1 MVGRTPWS
9 ATGVKIRP
17 FGQSQAARR
26 DVAQTLVSAAPRLI
40 SALFVHEQE
49 ARLECLAGRLKPAPR
64 RVGDQFR
71 PCNGLILTP
80 MPWSARVPLDPLYA
94 KSTDSPLP
102 NRPTWAS
109 AADQGVRP
117 TQRRRSFSASAS
129 SGS

>member
-1 MVGRTPWS
+1 MAGNAVGRTPWS
-9 ATGVKIRP
+9 AIGVKIRP

-49 ARLECLAGRLKPAPR
+49 ARQECRAGRLKPAPR

-80 MPWSARVPLDPLYA
+80 MRGPEGTSRGSARA
-94 KSTDSPLP
+94 EGTS
-102 NRPTWAS
+102 RG
-109 AADQGVRP
+109 AARGP
-117 TQRRRSFSASAS
+117 P
-129 SGS
+129 